1 MKIYTYKNCST
12 CKKATQW
19 LRSKGC
25 EFDEVPIRDTPPNIK
40 ELEAMLVHLGGELRL
55 LFNTS
60 GRDYRA
66 LDMKNQQPAM
76 SQSEALNLLSQNGNL
91 VKRPFLLGEQIGLVG
106 FKECIW
112 AQALK

>member
-1 MKIYTYKNCST
+1 
-12 CKKATQW
+12 
-19 LRSKGC
+19 
-25 EFDEVPIRDTPPNIK
+25 
-40 ELEAMLVHLGGELRL
+40 
-55 LFNTS
+55 
-60 GRDYRA
+60 
-66 LDMKNQQPAM
+66 MKNQLPAM